1 MTVIQQSGTV
11 DPSVGD
17 AAGPNHHAMAGP
29 AAEITPSSH
38 GAVVFPFWALELQTQ
53 PKAWRKVR
61 RAEVTQE
68 RHLVG
73 AGEQDLHTHVE
84 TDVNVGHRRGPGCVA
99 WKTDTAAE
107 GAPALPLRVG
117 MTPFSWEN
125 IYIIVRI
132 CARPKVISPQSN
144 TNKESDGHTP
154 GRRATSAG
162 AFLRGNG
169 RRRAGAATDWTCER
183 MRGVKFARAETV

>member
-17 AAGPNHHAMAGP
+17 AAGPNHHTVAGS

-61 RAEVTQE
+61 RTEVTQE

-73 AGEQDLHTHVE
+73 AGEQDLHAHME
-84 TDVNVGHRRGPGCVA
+84 TDLTVGHGRGVA
-99 WKTDTAAE
+99 GKTDTATE
-107 GAPALPLRVG
+107 GAPALALRVG
-117 MTPFSWEN
+117 MTPFMW
-125 IYIIVRI
+125 
-132 CARPKVISPQSN
+132 KKK
-144 TNKESDGHTP
+144 TLKES
-154 GRRATSAG
+154 
-162 AFLRGNG
+162 
-169 RRRAGAATDWTCER
+169 
-183 MRGVKFARAETV
+183 M